1 MEEAKLA
8 PKNFIEEFIQQDIQE
23 KGLSHIQTRFPP
35 SPYRSISARIGPTIR
50 FQPVHGAALV
60 GSLGQL

>member
-23 KGLSHIQTRFPP
+23 KGLSRPA
-35 SPYRSISARIGPTIR
+35 SRRSLTAICTLATLRRCT
-50 FQPVHGAALV
+50 
-60 GSLGQL
+60 